1 VNFFEGFKTRKM
13 KKFLV
18 TQLVTALFAL
28 LQAGYECLDEAS
40 LITPEVISG

>member
-1 VNFFEGFKTRKM
+1 MNFFEGFKTRKM
-13 KKFLV
+13 KKFSFI
-18 TQLVTALFAL
+18 QLVIALFAL